1 MVCGRA
7 SGKSYAASLLIVKYF
22 LQGKRVIALA
32 QSYKSLSEVLFAE
45 IEKRLE
51 EMGLDIRINRANMK
65 AEYNGGV
72 IYGASYEN
80 LESIRGL
87 SNISLA
93 VCDEAALSPNK
104 LFTILSPC
112 LRGPGIEG
120 KIRLLSTPRRGSWL
134 NLYCKEHPNLIE
146 IIHATTRDNKFITEE
161 QIKLMTDTIVNSDL
175 IQQEIEGVMLDLDS
189 DSSIIQLKDYPTV
202 KTNYNGKK
210 DTYMGIDLAGLGNDS
225 NVITVV
231 NQYEILEQVSIQRA
245 NTFELANTAELL
257 YKKYDVKLV
266 NIDITGSTSC
276 GVYDMLLAKNYNV
289 NGINFGSAAEN
300 KDRFAN
306 IRAEMYV
313 ELANAIKAGLYVS
326 DDEIKTQLAFTTI
339 FVNNS
344 GKFQLCKK
352 EEIKEL
358 IGHSPDKADSFALA
372 CYGFKH
378 QNIQNGMTDKQ
389 VNDVVDEYLRLV
401 GY

>member
-1 MVCGRA
+1 
-7 SGKSYAASLLIVKYF
+7 
-22 LQGKRVIALA
+22 
-32 QSYKSLSEVLFAE
+32 
-45 IEKRLE
+45 
-51 EMGLDIRINRANMK
+51 MK

-112 LRGPGIEG
+112 LRGPGIDG

-378 QNIQNGMTDKQ
+378 QNIQNEMTDKQ
-389 VNDVVDEYLRLV
+389 VNEVVDEYLRLV